1 VTPEALPGSPATP
14 QPLRR
19 PPVTPCAE
27 LTDVVYTL
35 SNVTWQAAARRGFFA
50 SEDQLLRSLILSDR
64 IGRLLICN
72 HARSL
77 PIKLVRD
84 LMGSD
89 RAPFPSDERTALIE
103 PLRLRRLDPSS
114 IRGVRREFATY
125 DRTIERAVR
134 RHGLRDPV
142 VITGHPLVAGFAPLR
157 WARSVTWYAIDD
169 WSEHPAY
176 SRWRDAYL
184 ESYKRVRERG
194 LRVAAVSSA
203 LLKRLDPDGRGAV
216 VPNGLEPAEWEGPAG
231 AAGWIGD
238 VTRPLLVYVGGLDS
252 RLDIDWLRELARNE
266 PSATIALIGPLI
278 EPAHFEPLHECPN
291 VRMVPPVGRP
301 ELTAIVRAADAGLLP
316 HVVSRLTEA
325 MSPLKLLEYLAAG
338 LPVAATDLSPI
349 REMAHPRVVRVPS
362 NGDYAQGVRDALA
375 IGRAPEPERLEFIA
389 ANSWRSRHNSLLD
402 LALAA

>member
-1 VTPEALPGSPATP
+1 VAPGA
-14 QPLRR
+14 Q
-19 PPVTPCAE
+19 

-77 PIKLVRD
+77 PIKLARD

-114 IRGVRREFATY
+114 IPAVTRDFAAY

-184 ESYKRVRERG
+184 ESYKRVRDRG

-216 VPNGLEPAEWEGPAG
+216 VPNGLEPAEWAGPAG
-231 AAGWIGD
+231 AADWIGD

-252 RLDIDWLRELARNE
+252 RLDIDWLRELACSE

-278 EPAHFEPLHECPN
+278 EPAHFKPLRECPN

-316 HVVSRLTEA
+316 HVLSRLTEA

-349 REMAHPRVVRVPS
+349 RELAHPRVVRVPS
-362 NGDYAQGVRDALA
+362 GGDYVQGVRDALA
-375 IGRAPEPERLEFIA
+375 IGPAPEPERLEFIT
-389 ANSWRSRHNSLLD
+389 ANSWRARHERLLD
-402 LALAA
+402 LAFV

>member
-1 VTPEALPGSPATP
+1 M
-14 QPLRR
+14 
-19 PPVTPCAE
+19 
-27 LTDVVYTL
+27 
-35 SNVTWQAAARRGFFA
+35 
-50 SEDQLLRSLILSDR
+50 RSLILSDR

-77 PIKLVRD
+77 PIKLIRD
-84 LMGSD
+84 LTGSD
-89 RAPFPSDERTALIE
+89 RAPFPSDERTSLIQ
-103 PLRLRRLDPSS
+103 PVRLRRLDPSS
-114 IRGVRREFATY
+114 IRGVTREFASY
-125 DRTIERAVR
+125 DRAIERAAR
-134 RHGLRDPV
+134 RHGLRNPV

-194 LRVAAVSSA
+194 VRVATVSSA
-203 LLKRLDPDGRGAV
+203 LLQRLDPTGPGAV

-231 AAGWIGD
+231 SVDWVRG
-238 VTRPLLVYVGGLDS
+238 VVRPLLVYVGALDS
-252 RLDIDWLRELARNE
+252 RLDIGWLRELARNQ
-266 PSATIALIGPLI
+266 PSATIALVGPLI
-278 EPAHFEPLHECPN
+278 EPAHFEPLHECRN
-291 VRMVPPVGRP
+291 VRLLPPVGRP

-349 REMAHPRVVRVPS
+349 RELAHPRVVRVP
-362 NGDYAQGVRDALA
+362 ATATTC
-375 IGRAPEPERLEFIA
+375 RAFGT
-389 ANSWRSRHNSLLD
+389 RSRSGARRSPSGLSSSPRTPGARGTAICWTSRSPPESPGLGH
-402 LALAA
+402 LASPAFGGVGRMSWAARSGQA

>member
-1 VTPEALPGSPATP
+1 MTPET
-14 QPLRR
+14 LRR
-19 PPVTPCAE
+19 PPATPGAA
-27 LTDVVYTL
+27 LIDVVYTL
-35 SNVTWQAAARRGFFA
+35 SNATWQAAARRGFFMP
-50 SEDQLLRSLILSDR
+50 EDQLLRSLILSDR

-77 PIKLVRD
+77 PIKLARD

-89 RAPFPSDERTALIE
+89 RALFPSDERTALIE

-114 IRGVRREFATY
+114 IQGVTREFASY
-125 DRTIERAVR
+125 DRTLARAVR

-157 WARSVTWYAIDD
+157 WAHSVTWYAIDD
-169 WSEHPAY
+169 WAEHPAY
-176 SRWRDAYL
+176 SRWHDAYL

-203 LLKRLDPDGRGAV
+203 LLERLGPTGPGAV
-216 VPNGLEPAEWEGPAG
+216 IPNGLEPAEWVGPAG
-231 AAGWIGD
+231 SADWVRD
-238 VTRPLLVYVGGLDS
+238 VARPLLVYVGGLDS
-252 RLDIDWLRELARNE
+252 RLDISWLRELARSE

-291 VRMVPPVGRP
+291 VRILPPVGRA
-301 ELTAIVRAADAGLLP
+301 ELTAVVRAADAGLLP

-349 REMAHPRVVRVPS
+349 RELAHPRVVRVPS
-362 NGDYAQGVRDALA
+362 DGDYVQGVRDALA
-375 IGRAPEPERLEFIA
+375 IGRAPEPERLEFIT
-389 ANSWRSRHNSLLD
+389 ANSWRARHRSLLD
-402 LALAA
+402 LALS